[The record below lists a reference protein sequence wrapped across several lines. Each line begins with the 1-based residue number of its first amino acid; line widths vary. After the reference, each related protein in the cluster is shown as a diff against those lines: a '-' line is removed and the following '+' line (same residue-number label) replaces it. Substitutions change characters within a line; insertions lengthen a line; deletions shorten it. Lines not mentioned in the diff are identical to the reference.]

1 MVDYKKSN
9 ASNTTETRNLK
20 DLAERTGNI
29 YEAVSIISKR
39 AIQINKDVKEELLAK
54 LEEFATPSESIDE
67 IFENSEQIEVSKF
80 YERLP
85 KGTLISIQEWLE
97 EKIYFRTP
105 ASEDEAKA

>member
-1 MVDYKKSN
+1 MVDHKKTQ
-9 ASNTTETRNLK
+9 ASSSTETRNIQELSEK
-20 DLAERTGNI
+20 TGNI
-29 YEAVSIISKR
+29 YQTVSIISKR
-39 AIQINKDVKEELLAK
+39 AIQVNREIKEELIAK

-97 EKIYFRTP
+97 DKIYHRK
-105 ASEDEAKA
+105 SEEQA